1 MSNELNCRM
10 GKDELTWSGAWWR
23 RQSCGWLVHW
33 LGNAS
38 FFPSVLL
45 CFLSWSWFLV
55 SGNFEN
61 ENVRKNGLLNAFLLL
76 SSSFLLLCE
85 WFVPVLLVFIDL
97 LCSLRYVSVRLLFVE
112 RQTKTMIYEVR
123 WCPLS
128 YLFPSLWPSLAYQ
141 GTAPSAPVSFR
152 RNRGTNFALPRFCFF
167 PVLLFFS
174 PPVPQF
180 FFFSRLS
187 LFLLL
192 VIPPPLSFRSLA
204 FIAREQSVS
213 SNHWLQV

>member
-61 ENVRKNGLLNAFLLL
+61 ENVRKNGLLNAFSPSFFFVLVTLWMVCPRA
-76 SSSFLLLCE
+76 SS
-85 WFVPVLLVFIDL
+85 
-97 LCSLRYVSVRLLFVE
+97 
-112 RQTKTMIYEVR
+112 IYR
-123 WCPLS
+123 SSMLP
-128 YLFPSLWPSLAYQ
+128 
-141 GTAPSAPVSFR
+141 PVSFCSFIVC
-152 RNRGTNFALPRFCFF
+152 GETDEDDDIWSSCSAFPCFLGF
-167 PVLLFFS
+167 FLWILLQFLLFSVSCVFC
-174 PPVPQF
+174 PF
-180 FFFSRLS
+180 FFRLR
-187 LFLLL
+187 
-192 VIPPPLSFRSLA
+192 V
-204 FIAREQSVS
+204 Q
-213 SNHWLQV
+213 W